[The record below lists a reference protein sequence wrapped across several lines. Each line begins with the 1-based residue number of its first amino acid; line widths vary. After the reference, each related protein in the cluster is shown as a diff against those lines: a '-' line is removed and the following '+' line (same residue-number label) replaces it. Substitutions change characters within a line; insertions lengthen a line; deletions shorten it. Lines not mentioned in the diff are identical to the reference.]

1 MTVTLFEHPLSPYS
15 QKNKIALREKAVAFD
30 AVTPDAFGSGHA
42 AGVFAAANPRAE
54 VPALI
59 HGDTSVFD
67 STIIQDYIEESW
79 PTPAL
84 LPATPA
90 QRARVRMIEEVMDTQ
105 YEAITWGLMEVHF
118 WGRAPGA
125 AGEALVARAHAQ
137 LAGLHDWLT
146 EQLGQADWFNGA
158 AFGWGD
164 IAAIPFVL
172 GAGAYGAG
180 PAPDSAI
187 GRWVARCMTRASVA
201 QTAAEAQATIA
212 MMQDTGILKAALASG
227 AFKREYRDH
236 RLEWMLRSGGID
248 VLRDGLAAGNIRFG
262 HELKGTA

>member
-15 QKNKIALREKAVAFD
+15 QKNKIALREKRVAFD
-30 AVTPDAFGSGHA
+30 LVTPEAMGTGHV
-42 AGVFAAANPRAE
+42 AGQFAAANPRGE

-59 HGDTSVFD
+59 DGDTMIFD

-90 QRARVRMIEEVMDTQ
+90 ERARVRMIEEVMDTQ
-105 YEAITWGLMEVHF
+105 YEAITWGMMEVRVF
-118 WGRAPGA
+118 DRAPGA
-125 AGEALVARAHAQ
+125 LGDALLVRARAQ
-137 LAGLHDWLT
+137 LAGLHSWLT
-146 EQLGQADWFNGA
+146 AQLGDADWFNGA

-172 GAGAYGAG
+172 GAMGYGVG
-180 PAPDSAI
+180 PAPESAL
-187 GRWVARCMTRASVA
+187 GQWVKRCLARPSVSQA
-201 QTAAEAQATIA
+201 AAEAQAAAAAVT
-212 MMQDTGILKAALASG
+212 DSGLLKAALASG

-236 RLEWMLRSGGID
+236 RLEWMVRSGGIE
-248 VLRDGLAAGNIRFG
+248 VLQAGLATGNIRFG
-262 HELKGTA
+262 HELKVAP